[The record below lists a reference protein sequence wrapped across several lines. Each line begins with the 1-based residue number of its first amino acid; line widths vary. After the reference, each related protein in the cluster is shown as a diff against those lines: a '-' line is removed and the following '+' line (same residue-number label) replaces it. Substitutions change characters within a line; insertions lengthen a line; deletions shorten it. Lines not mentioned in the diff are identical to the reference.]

1 MSRLE
6 DTLRSLRAE
15 GRPALVPFIT
25 AGDPD
30 LATTEKLVHALAAAG
45 ADAIELG
52 IPFSDPLADGPVIQL
67 SYTRALAA
75 GTTLRAILEVVAR
88 IRTDLATPIVLMGS
102 TNPIHAFGPAR
113 FAAAAATA
121 GVDGVIIPDL
131 PIEDGEDLLAPL
143 RQRGVDPVLL
153 ATPTTPPDRLR
164 EIGRLSRGFVYYVS
178 LTGVTGE
185 RSELPP
191 DLSRKIRAAKE
202 AVDLPV
208 LVGFGIGT
216 AEQAAGVARVAD
228 GVIVGSAVVRRIPG
242 PGGAKGACE
251 RVGAFVSELR
261 KGVDGARPR
270 RGAR

>member
-6 DTLRSLRAE
+6 ETLERLRAA

-30 LATTEKLVHALAAAG
+30 LATTEKLMLVLEASG
-45 ADAIELG
+45 ADVIELG
-52 IPFSDPLADGPVIQL
+52 IPFSDPLADGPVIQV

-75 GTTLRAILEVVAR
+75 GTTLRAILERVAR
-88 IRTDLATPIVLMGS
+88 VRSRLSVPIVLMGS
-102 TNPIHAFGPAR
+102 TNPIHAFGAAK
-113 FAAAAATA
+113 FAAAAAAA

-131 PIEDGEDLLAPL
+131 PIEDGEDVLGPL
-143 RQRGVDPVLL
+143 RAHGVDPVLL
-153 ATPTTPPDRLR
+153 ATPTTPVERLR

-185 RSELPP
+185 RAQLPA
-191 DLSRKIRAAKE
+191 DLTRKIRAAKA

-228 GVIVGSAVVRRIPG
+228 GVIVGSAVVRRVPG
-242 PGGAKGACE
+242 PGGAAGACE
-251 RVGAFVSELR
+251 RVGSFVNELR
-261 KGVDGARPR
+261 KGVDGARRR

>member
-6 DTLRSLRAE
+6 ESLRRLRAE
-15 GRPALVPFIT
+15 GRPALIPFIT

-30 LATTEKLVHALAAAG
+30 LATTEKLLFAIAAAG

-52 IPFSDPLADGPVIQL
+52 IPFSDPLADGPVIQV

-75 GTTLRAILEVVAR
+75 GTTLRAILELVTRVRAKL
-88 IRTDLATPIVLMGS
+88 TLPIVLMGS

-113 FAAAAATA
+113 FAAAAAAA

-131 PIEDGEDLLAPL
+131 PIEDGEDVLGPL
-143 RQRGVDPVLL
+143 RERGVDPVLL
-153 ATPTTPPDRLR
+153 ATPTTPADRVR
-164 EIGRLSRGFVYYVS
+164 EIGRRSRGFVYYVS

-185 RSELPP
+185 RSELPA
-191 DLSRKIRAAKE
+191 DLTRKIRAAKA

-216 AEQAAGVARVAD
+216 AEQAAQVARVAD

-242 PGGAKGACE
+242 PGGARGACE
-251 RVGAFVSELR
+251 RVGAFVNELR
-261 KGVDGARPR
+261 AGIDGARR